1 MGGARTK
8 KTKKPAQAP
17 APVKTKFGRP
27 TKLTPEVQEKIL
39 TSIRAGNYTEVAA
52 AYAGIS
58 KTTYYQWIRRG
69 EARAAEIQAAIV
81 EAEKN
86 GTEPTYIDDP
96 ESDMYLDFLNA
107 VEQASA
113 ESEVHDMTLIGIAA
127 ARNWRAAAWRLEHK
141 YPSRYGRQV
150 LEVSGTDGAPLIP
163 SVGRVV
169 ILELPDNGRD
179 KT

>member
-1 MGGARTK
+1 MRGARTK
-8 KTKKPAQAP
+8 KTKRPASAP
-17 APVKTKFGRP
+17 AATKKFGRP
-27 TKLTPEVQEKIL
+27 TKLTPEVQEKIVS
-39 TSIRAGNYTEVAA
+39 SIKAGNYVEVAA

-58 KTTYYQWIRRG
+58 KTTYYGWIRKG
-69 EARAAEIQAAIV
+69 EARAAEIERAEQ
-81 EAEKN
+81 EAEEY
-86 GTEPTYIDDP
+86 GTEPIVIDDP
-96 ESDMYLDFLNA
+96 EGDLYYNFLNA

-113 ESEVHDMTLIGIAA
+113 ESEVRDMTLIGLAA

-150 LEVSGTDGAPLIP
+150 LEVSGADGVPLVP
-163 SVGRVV
+163 AVGQVV